1 MAVKPVSTLAAV
13 IVLHGGPK
21 KEVFEA
27 ILQSMRESTVVSEDF
42 EWGPS
47 YSLAC
52 KRRNL
57 AIKAM
62 EDFVR
67 RL

>member
-1 MAVKPVSTLAAV
+1 MSEKPISNLAAV
-13 IVLHGGPK
+13 IALHGGPK
-21 KEVFEA
+21 KEAFEA
-27 ILQSMRESTVVSEDF
+27 ILQTMKESTIISEDF
-42 EWGPS
+42 DWSPS
-47 YSLAC
+47 YSLAY
-52 KRRNL
+52 RRRTL

>member
-1 MAVKPVSTLAAV
+1 MESAPSILAAV
-13 IVLHGGPK
+13 IALHGGPR

-27 ILQSMRESTVVSEDF
+27 VLQSMKESTINAEDF

>member
-1 MAVKPVSTLAAV
+1 MTVKPVSTFAAV
-13 IVLHGGPK
+13 IALHGGPK
-21 KEVFEA
+21 KEAFEA
-27 ILQSMRESTVVSEDF
+27 VLQSMKESTISAEDF
-42 EWGPS
+42 DWGPS

-52 KRRNL
+52 KRRSL
-57 AIKAM
+57 AIKVM

>member
-1 MAVKPVSTLAAV
+1 MSEKPVSTLAAV
-13 IVLHGGPK
+13 IALHGGPK

-27 ILQSMRESTVVSEDF
+27 ILQSLKESTINADDF
-42 EWGPS
+42 AWDPS
-47 YSLAC
+47 CSLAC

-57 AIKAM
+57 AIKNM

>member
-1 MAVKPVSTLAAV
+1 MSEKPVSTLAAV
-13 IVLHGGPK
+13 IALHGGPK

-27 ILQSMRESTVVSEDF
+27 VLQSMKESTINAEGFD
-42 EWGPS
+42 WGPS

-57 AIKAM
+57 AIKNM

>member
-27 ILQSMRESTVVSEDF
+27 VLQSMKESTISAEAFD
-42 EWGPS
+42 WGPS
-47 YSLAC
+47 YGLAC

>member
-1 MAVKPVSTLAAV
+1 MSEKPISNLAAV

-27 ILQSMRESTVVSEDF
+27 ILQSMKESTISAEDF
-42 EWGPS
+42 DWGPS

-52 KRRNL
+52 ERRNL
-57 AIKAM
+57 AIKNM